1 MMGMGGAMMQHNGH
15 GGGYMNGGAPPMGHG
30 AVVRAAPD
38 QNMINTMK
46 GMQAQLEQQ
55 QALIQRQQ
63 EYLEQRDA
71 WIEQRIMFMER
82 RSEKV
87 ELSATRLIQAMQ
99 KLDVDALSTIPE
111 NLDNL

>member
-1 MMGMGGAMMQHNGH
+1 MSPSHTQ
-15 GGGYMNGGAPPMGHG
+15 
-30 AVVRAAPD
+30 VVRAAPD
-38 QNMINTMK
+38 HKMLDAMGK
-46 GMQAQLEQQ
+46 MQVQLEQQ
-55 QALIQRQQ
+55 QVLIQRQQ

-111 NLDNL
+111 QLETLNQMVQMMHS

>member
-1 MMGMGGAMMQHNGH
+1 MMQHNGH
-15 GGGYMNGGAPPMGHG
+15 GGGYMNGGAHPMGHG

-55 QALIQRQQ
+55 QALIQRQL

-82 RSEKV
+82 RGEKV

-111 NLDNL
+111 NLD